1 MGSYILVLDAGS
13 TNVKASLIDKH
24 SRVFSSA
31 SAEFPVLY
39 PDEGLVEESAT
50 VIWGTVVEMIRK
62 VLTKSGVEESEI
74 CAIGVTNQ
82 RETFVVWDRCTGV
95 PIYNAIGWQDKRGV
109 PMSQALIEQG
119 QFENAFV
126 KTGQFLANFMPTGG
140 KLTWVLDHVEGARE
154 RAERGELAFGTIDSW
169 IVWNLTGGSSH
180 VTDVSNASRTLY
192 YNINT
197 MDWDEELLG
206 LFRIPRAIL
215 PQVLPSDG
223 DFGVTSEVFHHPI
236 PIRGVLGDAHAA
248 TLGQRCLIPGTA
260 KATYGTTCVMTVNIG
275 EQPKYTPGIG
285 TTVGWTMGGKTIY
298 LYEGGFYV
306 AGLTLKWMRDVLHA
320 AEDYA
325 TLDDIAKRTPSTPG
339 LYLCPTFLGIATPH
353 FCREAKGMI
362 AGLSVTSGMND
373 IIKAGLDSIAYTT
386 RDCTEVFAAGLQQP
400 LSQIAVDGGVTNSD
414 YIMQNIADITGISVV
429 RAKNIEATTL
439 GAAYATGLASGYW
452 KSFDEIEQE
461 LDRESSTF
469 VPEMPETDRETLY
482 SGWQKIVQAVLQ
494 YAK

>member
-1 MGSYILVLDAGS
+1 MGSYLLVLDAGS
-13 TNVKASLIDKH
+13 TNVKASLIDRQ

-39 PDEGLVEESAT
+39 PDDGLVEESAT

-62 VLTKSGVEESEI
+62 VLTKSGVSEAEI
-74 CAIGVTNQ
+74 HAIGVTNQ
-82 RETFVVWDRCTGV
+82 RETFVVWDRKTGV

-109 PMSQALIEQG
+109 PMSQALIAQG

-126 KTGQFLANFMPTGG
+126 KNGQFLANFMPTGG
-140 KLTWVLDHVEGARE
+140 KLTWVLDNVEGARE

-169 IVWNLTGGSSH
+169 IVWNLTGGTSH
-180 VTDVSNASRTLY
+180 VTDVSNASRTFY

-197 MDWDEELLG
+197 MDWDEELLQ
-206 LFRIPRAIL
+206 LFRIPRAVL
-215 PQVLPSDG
+215 PKVLPSDG
-223 DFGVTSEVFHHPI
+223 EFGVTSQIFHTPI

-248 TLGQRCLIPGTA
+248 TLGQRCLTPGMA

-275 EQPKYTPGIG
+275 QQPKYTPGIG
-285 TTVGWTMGGKTIY
+285 TTVGWTLDGKTTY

-306 AGLTLKWMRDVLHA
+306 AGLTMKWMRDVLHA
-320 AEDYA
+320 AEDYV
-325 TLDDIAKRTPSTPG
+325 TLADIAKRTPATPG

-353 FCREAKGMI
+353 FCGEAKGMI

-386 RDCTEVFAAGLQQP
+386 RDCTEVFSAGLERP

-439 GAAYATGLASGYW
+439 GAAYAAGLASGYW
-452 KSFDEIEQE
+452 KSFDQIEQE

-469 VPEMPETDRETLY
+469 VPQVPEDERENRYL
-482 SGWQKIVQAVLQ
+482 GWQKIVQAVLQ